1 MAELRAFAMPKW
13 GIEMTEGVVAEW
25 LVEEGKP
32 FKKGDLIALIE
43 TDKITNE
50 IEAEADGMFPRLIA
64 EKGGTY
70 QVGELIAVLT
80 SADVAPG
87 ADEVDAFIAAFA
99 PAAAAGVAAKAGTPA
114 PAPAAKAADVPA
126 APAPAPAKK
135 AISIPADA
143 NISPAARAF
152 AEEQGVEI
160 AGLAGSGPKGRITL
174 QDVQQASLPPA
185 SIGGGA
191 PVELTPVGNSLGDV
205 FASPLARRLAVQH
218 GVDLSGITGTG
229 PKGRIC
235 KADVLAKVAPAAT
248 PSPAMASPATAA
260 APMDF
265 ARPAEGSAEIIKM
278 SPMRKAIAKALS
290 HSKSTIPHFYLRSK
304 VRIDAILG
312 LRAQAKA
319 ATGEAPSIN
328 DYIVRACALAL
339 MQHRDVNVQVHGD
352 EIHRFTSADIAVAV
366 ATDKGLITPIVKGAD
381 RLSVAGISREVKAL
395 AEKARTGKLQPE
407 EFQGGS
413 FSVSNLGMYGID
425 QFDAI
430 INPPQGAILAVGA
443 GTRQPIEI
451 GNALAFGTIV
461 EISLSCDHRAIDGA
475 VGADFMR
482 TLKQLIEEPALLTG

>member
-87 ADEVDAFIAAFA
+87 ADEVDAFITAFA

>member
-1 MAELRAFAMPKW
+1 MANLRAFAMPKW

-25 LVEEGKP
+25 MVAQGAP
-32 FKKGDLIALIE
+32 FKKGDLLALIE

-50 IEAEADGMFPRLIA
+50 VEAEADGMFPRLLA

-80 SADVAPG
+80 GPDESPSAE
-87 ADEVDAFIAAFA
+87 EVETFIAGFKPAETKVA
-99 PAAAAGVAAKAGTPA
+99 SKAGGPPPPPPAPSAGYGQPAA
-114 PAPAAKAADVPA
+114 
-126 APAPAPAKK
+126 APAKK
-135 AISIPADA
+135 TVSIPADA
-143 NISPAARAF
+143 NISPAARLF
-152 AEEQGVEI
+152 AEENGVDI
-160 AGLAGSGPKGRITL
+160 SGMAGSGPKGRITF
-174 QDVQQASLPPA
+174 QDVQQASLPA
-185 SIGGGA
+185 VAVSGGA
-191 PVELTPVGNSLGDV
+191 PVDLTPVGNSLNGV
-205 FASPLARRLAVQH
+205 FASPLAKRLAVQH
-218 GVDLSGITGTG
+218 GIELSGMTGTG

-235 KADVLAKVAPAAT
+235 KADVLALLKPAAKPAAPAA
-248 PSPAMASPATAA
+248 S
-260 APMDF
+260 APVEF
-265 ARPAEGSAEIIKM
+265 ARPAPGAAEVIKM

-339 MQHRDVNVQVHGD
+339 VRHPDVNVQVHGD
-352 EIHRFTSADIAVAV
+352 EIHRFGSADIAVAV

-381 RLSVAGISREVKAL
+381 RLSVAAISREVKSL
-395 AEKARTGKLQPE
+395 ADKARTGKLQPE

-413 FSVSNLGMYGID
+413 FSVSNLGMFGID

-443 GTRQPIEI
+443 GSRQPIEI
-451 GNALAFGTIV
+451 GNALAFATIV
-461 EISLSCDHRAIDGA
+461 EMSLSCDHRAIDGA

-482 TLKQLIEEPALLTG
+482 TLKGLIEDPALLIG